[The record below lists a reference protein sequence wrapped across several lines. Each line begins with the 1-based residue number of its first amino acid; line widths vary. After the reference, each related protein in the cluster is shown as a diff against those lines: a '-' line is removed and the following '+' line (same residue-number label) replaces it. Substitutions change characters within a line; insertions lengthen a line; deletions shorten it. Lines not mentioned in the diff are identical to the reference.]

1 MPYPDPKR
9 GRNRDWLRKTLGNVR
24 EFQNRHGARIYVG
37 EFSAAAWAE
46 GADRYIEDC
55 ISIFEEY
62 GWDWTY
68 HAFRESDLWSVE
80 YPSDR
85 NAAAPAAEPTDRE
98 LLLRRYFEK
107 NVRETCE
114 K

>member
-55 ISIFEEY
+55 ISIFKEY

-68 HAFRESDLWSVE
+68 HSFRGWNGWSVE
-80 YPSDR
+80 HEGDSIKTMRPSVDNPR
-85 NAAAPAAEPTDRE
+85 KRA
-98 LLLRRYFEK
+98 LLKGLK
-107 NVRETCE
+107 NEN
-114 K
+114 